1 MYYQQ
6 EEEKRRIEIGQYF
19 IFLENRPPW
28 LQLYRISESW
38 WLDYKNINL
47 QQVKECI
54 KKKIN
59 KINADILEL
68 EDLKAEGLENYEEIA
83 LAEYKR
89 TLNLEKAIKRAQQ
102 QKEDDNN
109 PESASFKSRLYRETH
124 AWKNKKT

>member
-1 MYYQQ
+1 MYQQQ
-6 EEEKRRIEIGQYF
+6 EEEKRRTEIGQYF

-38 WLDYKNINL
+38 WLDYNNIEL

-59 KINADILEL
+59 KINLDIQEI
-68 EDLKAEGLENYEEIA
+68 KSAGLESYEEIA
-83 LAEYKR
+83 LGEYKR
-89 TLNLEKAIKRAQQ
+89 TLDLKKAIKRAQQ